1 MTKPVLYAP
10 LRLHSWIVSTAAV
23 NLPPEDLRPGQVVD
37 GRYRVEARLAHGG
50 MATVYRAFDERLE
63 RAVALKVIDAG
74 LARRPEYVAR
84 FIREAKSAARLSH
97 PNIVGV
103 YDQSAIRMPSA
114 AGGEENTLAYLAMEY
129 VPGST
134 LRQLLGRRGR
144 LTPRQA
150 VQVLDAMLAGLGA
163 AHRAGIVHR
172 DVKPENVLVNDAVL
186 AQSHSYSAALKVT
199 DFGLARSISADGSTL
214 GGSLPGGGLIGTAS
228 YLAPELVRFGTCD
241 QRSDV
246 YSAGIVLFE
255 LLTGRKPFTAA
266 SPVEVAQQHVT
277 RRVPAPSS
285 LLPGLDPAVDALVAR
300 ATAREPGERP
310 VDANALRSQLRV
322 LYANLPDAALD
333 FGGAPADAAEATQPL
348 RTASG
353 AAQAA
358 AAAGATRVDTSPGM
372 RATAVSGAPRGAKGV
387 HDSPLPPIAP
397 RRDPDEPYRY
407 VADDGKPRRY
417 RGLIIFAVIVLLAL
431 AAGLGA
437 WLYGST
443 HYQSMPSLGGLSKS
457 QAESALTN
465 DGLKFTV
472 VNAPSAS
479 VQQGFVIGTKPGS
492 GRPVADGGTVTLT
505 ISSGPGQVSVPD
517 VTGMSQSDATA
528 ALTQAG
534 FHAAVSSTTQY
545 SKSAAAGDVASYSP
559 TGTQTQGTTITL
571 TLSAGVGQATV
582 PDVKGMN
589 IDQATQLLQ
598 NDGFQVVKHHI
609 SLVLDDVISQDPG
622 AGRTAQPGATVT
634 LYY

>member
-1 MTKPVLYAP
+1 MLCTVLQTFLP
-10 LRLHSWIVSTAAV
+10 LHSWIVSTAAV
-23 NLPPEDLRPGQVVD
+23 NPPPEDLRPGQVVD

-50 MATVYRAFDERLE
+50 MATVYRAFDQRLE

-84 FIREAKSAARLSH
+84 FIREAKSAARLNH

-103 YDQSAIRMPSA
+103 YDQSAIRMPT
-114 AGGEENTLAYLAMEY
+114 AGAGVPDDTLAYLAMEY

-150 VQVLDAMLAGLGA
+150 IQVIDAMLAGLGA

-199 DFGLARSISADGSTL
+199 DFGLARSVTADGSTL
-214 GGSLPGGGLIGTAS
+214 GGSLPGGGLVGTAS

-277 RRVPAPSS
+277 SRVPAPST
-285 LLPGLDPAVDALVAR
+285 LLPGLDPALDALVAR

-310 VDANALRSQLRV
+310 ADANALRTQLRSV
-322 LYANLPDAALD
+322 YAKLSDGALD
-333 FGGAPADAAEATQPL
+333 FGAGAVRGAEATQPL
-348 RTASG
+348 R
-353 AAQAA
+353 AA
-358 AAAGATRVDTSPGM
+358 AGAGATRVDVAPTRVEADP
-372 RATAVSGAPRGAKGV
+372 RTAAAAVAGAGGSTRV
-387 HDSPLPPIAP
+387 HSPLPPVAP

-407 VADDGKPRRY
+407 AAENRTRPRRY
-417 RGLIIFAVIVLLAL
+417 RGLIIFLVIVLLAL

-437 WLYGST
+437 WLWGST
-443 HYQSMPSLGGLSKS
+443 HYQSMPSLGGLSES

-465 DGLKFTV
+465 DGLKYTV
-472 VNAPSAS
+472 TDASSAT
-479 VQQGFVIGTKPGS
+479 VQQGFVIGTSPGS
-492 GRPVADGGTVTLT
+492 DQPVAVGSTVTLT
-505 ISSGPGQVSVPD
+505 ISSGPGQVSVPN
-517 VTGMSQSDATA
+517 VVGQSQSAATSS
-528 ALTQAG
+528 LTNAG
-534 FHAAVSSTTQY
+534 FHVAVSPTTQY
-545 SKSAAAGDVASYSP
+545 TADVSAGNVASYSP
-559 TGTQTQGTTITL
+559 SGTQTQGSTITL
-571 TLSAGVGQATV
+571 VLSAGVGQSTV
-582 PDVKGMN
+582 PDVTGMN
-589 IDQATQLLQ
+589 INQAEQKLQ
-598 NDGFQVVKHHI
+598 GEGFQVATHHI
-609 SLVLDDVISQDPG
+609 SVVFNTVLSQSPG
-622 AGRTAQPGATVT
+622 GGQSTQPGGTVT

>member
-1 MTKPVLYAP
+1 M
-10 LRLHSWIVSTAAV
+10 STAAV
-23 NLPPEDLRPGQVVD
+23 NLPPEDLRPGQIVD

-50 MATVYRAFDERLE
+50 MATVYRAFDQRLD

-84 FIREAKSAARLSH
+84 FIREAKSAARLNH

-103 YDQSAIRMPSA
+103 YDQSAIPMPT
-114 AGGEENTLAYLAMEY
+114 AGPSGPDDTLAYLAMEY

-144 LTPRQA
+144 LSPRQA
-150 VQVLDAMLAGLGA
+150 IQVMDAMLAGLGA

-199 DFGLARSISADGSTL
+199 DFGLARSVTADGSTL
-214 GGSLPGGGLIGTAS
+214 GASLPGGGLIGTAS

-266 SPVEVAQQHVT
+266 SPVEVAQLHVT
-277 RRVPAPSS
+277 SRVPAPSA
-285 LLPGLDPAVDALVAR
+285 LLPGLDPALDALVAR

-310 VDANALRSQLRV
+310 ADANALRTQLRTV
-322 LYANLPDAALD
+322 YANLPDAALD
-333 FGGAPADAAEATQPL
+333 FGTGAARGADATQPL
-348 RTASG
+348 RAG
-353 AAQAA
+353 V
-358 AAAGATRVDTSPGM
+358 GATQVDVAPTRVEADS
-372 RATAVSGAPRGAKGV
+372 RTAAVVGGGSAGRSTRLQ
-387 HDSPLPPIAP
+387 SPLPPVAP

-407 VADDGKPRRY
+407 VPDDRSRPRSY
-417 RGLIIFAVIVLLAL
+417 RGLIIFLVIVLLAL

-443 HYQSMPSLGGLSKS
+443 HYQAMPSLGGLSQS
-457 QAESALTN
+457 QAEGALAN
-465 DGLKFTV
+465 DGLKYKI
-472 VNAPSAS
+472 ADASSGS
-479 VQQGFVIGTKPGS
+479 VQQGYVIGTSPGS
-492 GRPVADGGTVTLT
+492 GRPVANGSIVTLT
-505 ISSGPGQVSVPD
+505 ISSGPGQVSVPN
-517 VTGMSQSDATA
+517 VVGQSQSGATA
-528 ALTQAG
+528 ALTTAG
-534 FHAAVSSTTQY
+534 FRVAVSPTTQY
-545 SKSAAAGDVASYSP
+545 TSNVSAGNVAAYNPS
-559 TGTQTQGTTITL
+559 GTQTQGTTVTL
-571 TLSAGVGQATV
+571 VLSAGIGQSTV

-589 IDQATQLLQ
+589 VGQATQELE
-598 NDGFQVVKHHI
+598 NDGFQVVTHHY
-609 SLVLDDVISQDPG
+609 SVLFDTVISQSPG
-622 AGRTAQPGATVT
+622 AGQSTQPGGTVT